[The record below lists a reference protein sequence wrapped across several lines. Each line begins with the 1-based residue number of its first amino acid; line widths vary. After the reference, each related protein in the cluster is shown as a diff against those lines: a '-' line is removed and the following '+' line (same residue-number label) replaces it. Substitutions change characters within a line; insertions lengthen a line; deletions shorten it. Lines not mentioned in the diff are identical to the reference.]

1 MIMIRYGRE
10 TNNIRALRF
19 SDLQF
24 VRRQQSSNSNFLTNA
39 RIRIHALC
47 LRKLSGVGLIRS

>member
-1 MIMIRYGRE
+1 MIRYGRE

-24 VRRQQSSNSNFLTNA
+24 VRRQQPSNSNFLTNA
-39 RIRIHALC
+39 RIRIPALC
-47 LRKLSGVGLIRS
+47 LQKLSGVGLIRS